1 MNPPTGTLDYHPR
14 PSRPAMPAPTQ
25 RHGRRATHFPALLFA
40 PIARL
45 FANVGH
51 AAALRG
57 IATISDRRAGAW
69 PDWTGA
75 VQTAAI
81 TPQQPPTSAGE
92 MAAPGRNA
100 AVTPTVTE
108 LSRAARSPSA
118 GALLP
123 LRGVHL
129 EAPRHRPRN
138 ARKASK
144 SPTTPF
150 AIWTPSE
157 RTSAT
162 ATTRACRP
170 PVADERI
177 RGGAVARRV
186 IGLTT
191 LPSPT
196 RSRAPRSWKRE
207 CDHVAERLLG
217 AAARCRL
224 ESVRR
229 GRTGHRGR
237 RHSAA

>member
-1 MNPPTGTLDYHPR
+1 MNPPTGTSDYHPR

-138 ARKASK
+138 RGKQASRPRLLSPSGRRQSERAQRRRRERAARQ
-144 SPTTPF
+144 SPTSGF
-150 AIWTPSE
+150 
-157 RTSAT
+157 
-162 ATTRACRP
+162 
-170 PVADERI
+170 
-177 RGGAVARRV
+177 
-186 IGLTT
+186 
-191 LPSPT
+191 
-196 RSRAPRSWKRE
+196 
-207 CDHVAERLLG
+207 VAEQSRD
-217 AAARCRL
+217 
-224 ESVRR
+224 ESS
-229 GRTGHRGR
+229 G
-237 RHSAA
+237 